1 LTVGC
6 FLTVA
11 KPLAALESLLEILAH
26 AERNL
31 CPSSDYFRSAA
42 TFFSRYSRV
51 QNPTIS
57 IRNLRVGS
65 ARCRSRKSGKVPS
78 ATGNRDEFDR
88 TDLRV
93 FCSP

>member
-42 TFFSRYSRV
+42 NFFSRYSRV
-51 QNPTIS
+51 QNPTIFDQEP
-57 IRNLRVGS
+57 
-65 ARCRSRKSGKVPS
+65 ARRIGTVS
-78 ATGNRDEFDR
+78 
-88 TDLRV
+88 
-93 FCSP
+93 